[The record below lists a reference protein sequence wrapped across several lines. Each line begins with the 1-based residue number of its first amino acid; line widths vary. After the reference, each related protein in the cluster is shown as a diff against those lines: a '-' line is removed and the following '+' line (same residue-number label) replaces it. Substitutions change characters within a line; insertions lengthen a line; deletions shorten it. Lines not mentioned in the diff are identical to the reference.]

1 MKELTK
7 EQACYILIRRA
18 VLAILAAFDA
28 YFDVAPAK
36 QQTRPHP

>member
-1 MKELTK
+1 MREFTK

-28 YFDVAPAK
+28 YFDVAPSK
-36 QQTRPHP
+36 QQSRQP